1 MLTADMALS
10 HDESYKKYIKKYAE
24 DRDLFDADFAKAWYA
39 LTSADMG
46 PATRCI
52 GDMVPDP
59 QPFQNPLPDPPEN
72 FALADFV
79 QVAEAIKDKLQ
90 VQEDSEQARRY
101 LKKKEQEEPAIDEE
115 DMDANTLIQLALN
128 CASTF
133 RATDYRGGCNGAR
146 IRFPPESE
154 WESNIHL
161 VGHLDNLEQ
170 IKSELKDH
178 GVEISMADLIVLA
191 GNVALE
197 HSNPDLDLNLDF
209 CSGRVDAED
218 GSGSDVLAP
227 RFYSPPIITVTD
239 DWAVKG
245 LTPEEGV
252 ALFSATSLGSQYYID
267 LLAADYMS
275 SYHEENDGYTPEELA
290 LIEDQDL
297 KSIVEKFADD
307 EAALLEAFTSAWTY
321 MMTADRFTNNRDNAC
336 TGVSTVYKATAA
348 TSGAGDGDIAVVIS

>member
-24 DRDLFDADFAKAWYA
+24 DKDLFDADFTKAWYA

-72 FALADFV
+72 FALADFVQV

-133 RATDYRGGCNGAR
+133 RATDYRGGCNRAQLSLSPMIGLSRASL
-146 IRFPPESE
+146 P
-154 WESNIHL
+154 
-161 VGHLDNLEQ
+161 
-170 IKSELKDH
+170 KKEL
-178 GVEISMADLIVLA
+178 
-191 GNVALE
+191 
-197 HSNPDLDLNLDF
+197 HS
-209 CSGRVDAED
+209 
-218 GSGSDVLAP
+218 
-227 RFYSPPIITVTD
+227 
-239 DWAVKG
+239 
-245 LTPEEGV
+245 
-252 ALFSATSLGSQYYID
+252 SQLL
-267 LLAADYMS
+267 LLAVS
-275 SYHEENDGYTPEELA
+275 TTLTCWQ
-290 LIEDQDL
+290 LITCRLITKRMMNTLL
-297 KSIVEKFADD
+297 KS
-307 EAALLEAFTSAWTY
+307 
-321 MMTADRFTNNRDNAC
+321 
-336 TGVSTVYKATAA
+336 
-348 TSGAGDGDIAVVIS
+348 

>member
-1 MLTADMALS
+1 MVHSYTTSLTLISDILLSPLQYSISIQYPNFLLNLNWTLSETPNGNKQWKPDGPGPDIVMLTADMALS

-39 LTSADMG
+39 LTSADMR

-90 VQEDSEQARRY
+90 VQDDSEQARRY

-146 IRFPPESE
+146 IRFTR
-154 WESNIHL
+154 I
-161 VGHLDNLEQ
+161 
-170 IKSELKDH
+170 
-178 GVEISMADLIVLA
+178 
-191 GNVALE
+191 
-197 HSNPDLDLNLDF
+197 
-209 CSGRVDAED
+209 
-218 GSGSDVLAP
+218 
-227 RFYSPPIITVTD
+227 
-239 DWAVKG
+239 
-245 LTPEEGV
+245 
-252 ALFSATSLGSQYYID
+252 
-267 LLAADYMS
+267 
-275 SYHEENDGYTPEELA
+275 
-290 LIEDQDL
+290 
-297 KSIVEKFADD
+297 
-307 EAALLEAFTSAWTY
+307 
-321 MMTADRFTNNRDNAC
+321 
-336 TGVSTVYKATAA
+336 
-348 TSGAGDGDIAVVIS
+348 